1 VLFLTLSCAAKL
13 NFREAL
19 YVKAFKHAAITSLT
33 AGFVALSLTAIT
45 ANADHN
51 SDHSIIERISKVGS
65 LCVEGQECKAPVAAA
80 APVASGP
87 RSGADVY
94 NTACAACHGTGAAGA
109 PKMGDTAAWGPR
121 INKGLDTLLANAI
134 NGINGMPPRGL
145 CMDCSDDELKEAV
158 EHMVNGSK

>member
-1 VLFLTLSCAAKL
+1 M
-13 NFREAL
+13 
-19 YVKAFKHAAITSLT
+19 KAFKHAAITSLT

-51 SDHSIIERISKVGS
+51 SEHSIVDRISKVGS

-94 NTACAACHGTGAAGA
+94 TASCSACHGTGAAGA
-109 PKMGDTAAWGPR
+109 PKMGDTAAWAPR
-121 INKGLDTLLANAI
+121 TAKGLDTLLTNAI